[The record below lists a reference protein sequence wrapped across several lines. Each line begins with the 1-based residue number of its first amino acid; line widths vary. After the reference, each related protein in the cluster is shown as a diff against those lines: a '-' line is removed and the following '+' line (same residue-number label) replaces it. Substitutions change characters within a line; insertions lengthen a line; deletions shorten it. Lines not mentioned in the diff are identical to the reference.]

1 MINKDKLLGVG
12 LLILTALFFSI
23 NMIAAKFSTQII
35 PPASLAFYRWLV
47 AFVLLIIFSLHINKG
62 LLIKFYNNKWPLLM
76 QGITGIAIAAAFVY
90 KGAQATTGTNIAL
103 IYSLSPIFIVLLS
116 LFFFKIFLSPVHIV
130 GILLSFVGVLVII
143 FKGDFTLFKTLAFSV
158 GDMWILGAALSWA
171 LYSILLKKYVTD
183 LNANERFLGV
193 IFFGL
198 LVLLP
203 VSAYEH
209 IEVSFEFSWSLLALV
224 ATVAIVPSIFAY
236 KSYEMVQ
243 RKLGVNQAG
252 LVLYITP
259 IINAILASILLGE
272 SIEKY
277 HYIGGTSVLLGVL
290 ITSMYVPQKTK

>member
-1 MINKDKLLGVG
+1 MMTKDKLLGVS

-47 AFVLLIIFSLHINKG
+47 AFLLLMVFGLHFNKG
-62 LLIKFYNNKWPLLM
+62 LFIKFYKHKWPLFM
-76 QGITGIAIAAAFVY
+76 QGVTGIAIAAAFVY
-90 KGAQATTGTNIAL
+90 KGAEATTGTNIAL

-116 LFFFKIFLSPVHIV
+116 LIFFKTYLLPLQYFGIFM
-130 GILLSFVGVLVII
+130 SFVGVLVII
-143 FKGDFTLFKTLAFSV
+143 FKGDLTHVKTLAFSV

-171 LYSILLKKYVTD
+171 VYSILLKHYSID
-183 LNANERFLGV
+183 LAPNERFMGV

-203 VSAYEH
+203 ISAYEH
-209 IEVSFEFSWSLLALV
+209 IAASFEFSWRLLALV
-224 ATVAIVPSIFAY
+224 ATVAIIPSVFAY

-259 IINAILASILLGE
+259 IINAILASVLLGE
-272 SIEKY
+272 KIEIF
-277 HYIGGTSVLLGVL
+277 HYIGGTAVLCGVL
-290 ITSMYVPQKTK
+290 ITSMHVPKGAT

>member
-1 MINKDKLLGVG
+1 M
-12 LLILTALFFSI
+12 
-23 NMIAAKFSTQII
+23 
-35 PPASLAFYRWLV
+35 
-47 AFVLLIIFSLHINKG
+47 
-62 LLIKFYNNKWPLLM
+62 
-76 QGITGIAIAAAFVY
+76 
-90 KGAQATTGTNIAL
+90 
-103 IYSLSPIFIVLLS
+103 
-116 LFFFKIFLSPVHIV
+116 
-130 GILLSFVGVLVII
+130 
-143 FKGDFTLFKTLAFSV
+143 
-158 GDMWILGAALSWA
+158 
-171 LYSILLKKYVTD
+171 
-183 LNANERFLGV
+183 
-193 IFFGL
+193 
-198 LVLLP
+198 LLP